1 MAPRVAFRMKAHPLV
16 VTIVTACTP
25 STVPPNHPIANVVDH
40 ADPIACPEARLHAL
54 AAHFPDAKLEI
65 KIERENPE
73 SRGIVE
79 LPCPIG
85 ETDDACLARA
95 RHQIPAGFVELVFDD
110 GSGFIDGAEQW
121 ETTFELDGQIQTRRF
136 SEPDMA
142 QVYEVIG
149 HRVKLISERR
159 VPTPE
164 ERKAVVWYGHQRPHR
179 EARLAFPRGRALD
192 LERIDALERELHLHD
207 DGNWGD
213 PQTLAERDSD
223 IRWHIAFSCE

>member
-16 VTIVTACTP
+16 VTIVMACTS
-25 STVPPNHPIANVVDH
+25 STVPPNHPVATAVDH
-40 ADPIACPEARLHAL
+40 ADPIACPEARLRAL

-65 KIERENPE
+65 KIERKNPE

-79 LPCPIG
+79 LPCPVG

-95 RHQIPAGFVELVFDD
+95 RHQIPARFVELVFENGAGSVDD
-110 GSGFIDGAEQW
+110 AEQW
-121 ETTFELDGQIQTRRF
+121 EATFEIDGQIQTERF
-136 SEPDMA
+136 SDPFMVE
-142 QVYEVIG
+142 VYEAIG
-149 HRVKLISERR
+149 HRVKLISQRQ

-164 ERKAVVWYGHQRPHR
+164 ERKAVVWYGYQRPHR
-179 EARLAFPRGRALD
+179 EARLAFPRGRELD
-192 LERIDALERELHLHD
+192 LERILALEHELHLYD

-213 PQTLAERDSD
+213 PQTAAELDSD